1 MTIAK
6 KVSAGTTES
15 SDAYVELEPT
25 EGGNEIHIESAV
37 LGQFGESIRASVED
51 VLKQFDV
58 QNAKINVVD
67 QGALDCVLRARVETA
82 IVRGKE

>member
-1 MTIAK
+1 MKIVK

-25 EGGNEIHIESAV
+25 AGGNEIQLESAV
-37 LGQFGESIRASVED
+37 LGQFGDSIRASVED
-51 VLKQFDV
+51 VLTQLGV
-58 QNAKINVVD
+58 ENARLRIID

-82 IVRGKE
+82 LVRGKE